1 MNSENFVKIVSSDLV
16 SFFVSREAA
25 VMSPVIAEKLAQN
38 GSEKIELKL
47 RFDAEILE
55 AIIDYLHFKK
65 RHLLNQGQ
73 LPVFEFPKKRAVDV
87 LKASLV
93 FKI

>member
-1 MNSENFVKIVSSDLV
+1 MNTDDFVKIVSSDMV
-16 SFFVSREAA
+16 SFFVSRQAA
-25 VMSPVIAEKLAQN
+25 LMSPVIAEKLAQN

-65 RHLLNQGQ
+65 RHLLCQGP
-73 LPVFEFPKKRAVDV
+73 LPVFDFPKERAVDV